1 MGTILKAVGKFTL
14 GAIFAGWG
22 AYEIIDNVGVMN
34 SAINDMGNYV
44 RQKKSAKAEQEQA

>member
-22 AYEIIDNVGVMN
+22 AYEIIDNVGTMN
-34 SAINDMGNYV
+34 SALEDMSNYA
-44 RQKKSAKAEQEQA
+44 RQKKAAKEEQKQA